1 MVPFFYELWSCC
13 LRSVLGAL
21 TPCPWCRDIVSLV
34 HNHPVLNIAVLVE
47 PSLLSCQ
54 HRVLTPQ
61 AIHVDVTSDT
71 SSRWTSS
78 VIWLLEITKNE
89 GELQAWLL
97 YLDIIYIVSSINNT
111 VSHAAQQS
119 SVHLSLVLVG
129 SHSFGNWVTRQW
141 DLPAFGPKVP
151 LQTGHNSKL
160 HVLLSDQYLLSRNE
174 KL

>member
-1 MVPFFYELWSCC
+1 MSCG
-13 LRSVLGAL
+13 LAASVLSLVHWHPVLGAVTL
-21 TPCPWCRDIVSLV
+21 CPWCTNTVSFMQS
-34 HNHPVLNIAVLVE
+34 HPVLNISVLVE

-141 DLPAFGPKVP
+141 DRASLWP
-151 LQTGHNSKL
+151 
-160 HVLLSDQYLLSRNE
+160 
-174 KL
+174 